1 MTATTPIYGLS
12 YPEGSDLVSTA
23 PDSFRAMADTFEQ
36 ALDQVDRRNTPA
48 GVKPVIA
55 TTRNTLATLTGVTGQ
70 TGYVTADVAAN
81 NGAYVW
87 TGSAW
92 VKFAVASD
100 VSAMRQWVKFG
111 FRMQNDASF
120 TGLAYGGENR
130 LLYNAALR
138 LIRVELAPFRSTVD
152 VDRYQV
158 YQPSSGT
165 IKPSKSLGIGQAI
178 LDGGTMG
185 RELTLNTDGTVSVGP
200 EIKNGNLIHPLPNLI
215 PVPSDVTITATGGTN
230 N

>member
-1 MTATTPIYGLS
+1 MSG
-12 YPEGSDLVSTA
+12 
-23 PDSFRAMADTFEQ
+23 PDRQ
-36 ALDQVDRRNTPA
+36 
-48 GVKPVIA
+48 
-55 TTRNTLATLTGVTGQ
+55 
-70 TGYVTADVAAN
+70 
-81 NGAYVW
+81 
-87 TGSAW
+87 

-120 TGLAYGGENR
+120 AGLAYGGENR

-152 VDRYQV
+152 VGRYQV

-165 IKPSKSLGIGQAI
+165 IKPSKSLSIGQAI

-185 RELTLNTDGTVSVGP
+185 RELTLNTNGTVSVGP

>member
-1 MTATTPIYGLS
+1 MTTQTSRYKLT
-12 YPEGSDLVSTA
+12 YPSGSDLVSQAPAQFKQLAESVESALGEVDDRQTA
-23 PDSFRAMADTFEQ
+23 NA
-36 ALDQVDRRNTPA
+36 
-48 GVKPVIA
+48 VKPVV
-55 TTRNTLATLTGVTGQ
+55 RSTLAQLAEASAVTGQ
-70 TGYVTADVAAN
+70 TGYVTADGNN
-81 NGAYVW
+81 NGTYIW
-87 TGSAW
+87 SGSAW
-92 VKFAVASD
+92 VKLAVASD

-111 FRMQNDASF
+111 FRMQNDKSF
-120 TGLAYGGENR
+120 AGLAYGGENR

-152 VDRYQV
+152 VGRFQV

-165 IKPSKSLGIGQAI
+165 IKPSKSLSIGQAI

-185 RELTLNTDGTVSVGP
+185 RELTLNTNGTVSVGP

>member
-87 TGSAW
+87 TRSAW

-152 VDRYQV
+152 VGRYQV

>member
-152 VDRYQV
+152 VGRYQV

-200 EIKNGNLIHPLPNLI
+200 EIKNGNLIHPLPKLI

>member
-1 MTATTPIYGLS
+1 MTTQTSRYKLT
-12 YPEGSDLVSTA
+12 YPSGSDLVSQAPAQFKQLAESVESALGEVDDRQTA
-23 PDSFRAMADTFEQ
+23 NA
-36 ALDQVDRRNTPA
+36 
-48 GVKPVIA
+48 VKPVV
-55 TTRNTLATLTGVTGQ
+55 RSTLAQLAEASAVTGQ
-70 TGYVTADVAAN
+70 TGYVTADGNN
-81 NGAYVW
+81 NGTYIW
-87 TGSAW
+87 SGSAW
-92 VKFAVASD
+92 VKLAVASD

-111 FRMQNDASF
+111 FRMQNDKSF
-120 TGLAYGGENR
+120 AGLAYGGENR

-138 LIRVELAPFRSTVD
+138 LIRVELTPFRSTVD
-152 VDRYQV
+152 VGRFQV

>member
-1 MTATTPIYGLS
+1 M
-12 YPEGSDLVSTA
+12 
-23 PDSFRAMADTFEQ
+23 
-36 ALDQVDRRNTPA
+36 
-48 GVKPVIA
+48 
-55 TTRNTLATLTGVTGQ
+55 
-70 TGYVTADVAAN
+70 
-81 NGAYVW
+81 
-87 TGSAW
+87 
-92 VKFAVASD
+92 KFAVASD
-100 VSAMRQWVKFG
+100 VSAMRQWVEFG

-120 TGLAYGGENR
+120 AGLAYGGENR

-152 VDRYQV
+152 VGRYQV
-158 YQPSSGT
+158 YQPSKGT

-185 RELTLNTDGTVSVGP
+185 RELTLNTNGTVSVGP

>member
-1 MTATTPIYGLS
+1 MTAQTIRYKLT
-12 YPEGSDLVSTA
+12 YPSGSDLVSQAPAQFKQLAESVESALGEVDDRQTA
-23 PDSFRAMADTFEQ
+23 NA
-36 ALDQVDRRNTPA
+36 
-48 GVKPVIA
+48 VKPVV
-55 TTRNTLATLTGVTGQ
+55 RSTLAQLAEASAVTGQ
-70 TGYVTADVAAN
+70 TGYVTADGNN
-81 NGAYVW
+81 NGTYIW
-87 TGSAW
+87 SGSAW
-92 VKFAVASD
+92 VKLAVASD

-111 FRMQNDASF
+111 FRMQNDKSF
-120 TGLAYGGENR
+120 AGLAYGGENR

-152 VDRYQV
+152 VGRFQV

>member
-12 YPEGSDLVSTA
+12 YPEDYDLVSTA

-55 TTRNTLATLTGVTGQ
+55 TTLNTLATLTGVTGQ
-70 TGYVTADVAAN
+70 TGYVTADVTAN

-120 TGLAYGGENR
+120 AGLAYGGENR

-152 VDRYQV
+152 VGRYQV
-158 YQPSSGT
+158 YQPRSGT
-165 IKPSKSLGIGQAI
+165 IKPSKSLSIGQAI

-185 RELTLNTDGTVSVGP
+185 RELTLNTNGTVSVGP

>member
-55 TTRNTLATLTGVTGQ
+55 TTLNTLATLTGVTGQ
-70 TGYVTADVAAN
+70 TGYVTADVTAN

-92 VKFAVASD
+92 VKLAVASD

-111 FRMQNDASF
+111 FRMQNDKSF
-120 TGLAYGGENR
+120 AGLAYGGENR

-152 VDRYQV
+152 VGRFQV

-178 LDGGTMG
+178 LDGGIMG

>member
-1 MTATTPIYGLS
+1 MTTQTSRYKLT
-12 YPEGSDLVSTA
+12 YPSGSDLVSQAPAQFKQLAESVESALGEVDDRQTA
-23 PDSFRAMADTFEQ
+23 NA
-36 ALDQVDRRNTPA
+36 
-48 GVKPVIA
+48 VKPVV
-55 TTRNTLATLTGVTGQ
+55 RSTLAQLAEASAVTGQ
-70 TGYVTADVAAN
+70 TGYVTADGNN
-81 NGAYVW
+81 NGTYIW
-87 TGSAW
+87 SGSAW
-92 VKFAVASD
+92 MKLAVASD

-111 FRMQNDASF
+111 FRMQNDKSF
-120 TGLAYGGENR
+120 AGLAYGGENR

-152 VDRYQV
+152 VGRFQV

>member
-1 MTATTPIYGLS
+1 MTTQTSRYKLT
-12 YPEGSDLVSTA
+12 YPTSSDLVSQAPAQFKQLAESVESALSEVDDRQTA
-23 PDSFRAMADTFEQ
+23 NA
-36 ALDQVDRRNTPA
+36 
-48 GVKPVIA
+48 VKPVV
-55 TTRNTLATLTGVTGQ
+55 RSTLAQLAEASAVTGQ
-70 TGYVTADVAAN
+70 TGYVTADGNN
-81 NGAYVW
+81 NGTYIW
-87 TGSAW
+87 SGSAW
-92 VKFAVASD
+92 AKLAVASD
-100 VSAMRQWVKFG
+100 VSAMRQWVEFG

-120 TGLAYGGENR
+120 AGLAYGGENR
-130 LLYNAALR
+130 LLYNAALS
-138 LIRVELAPFRSTVD
+138 LIRVELSPFRSTVD
-152 VDRYQV
+152 VGRFQV
-158 YQPSSGT
+158 YQPSKGT

>member
-1 MTATTPIYGLS
+1 MTTQTSRYKLT
-12 YPEGSDLVSTA
+12 YPSGSDLVSQAPAQFKQLAESVESALGEVDDRQTA
-23 PDSFRAMADTFEQ
+23 NA
-36 ALDQVDRRNTPA
+36 
-48 GVKPVIA
+48 VKPVV
-55 TTRNTLATLTGVTGQ
+55 RSTLAQLAEASAVTGQ
-70 TGYVTADVAAN
+70 TGYVTADGNN
-81 NGAYVW
+81 NGTYIW
-87 TGSAW
+87 SGSAW
-92 VKFAVASD
+92 VKLAVASD

-120 TGLAYGGENR
+120 AGLAYGGENR

-152 VDRYQV
+152 VGRYQV

-165 IKPSKSLGIGQAI
+165 IKPSKSLSIGQAI

-185 RELTLNTDGTVSVGP
+185 RELTLNTNGTVSVGP

>member
-1 MTATTPIYGLS
+1 MTTQTSRYKLT
-12 YPEGSDLVSTA
+12 YPSGSDLVSQAPAQFKQLAESVESALGEVDDRQTA
-23 PDSFRAMADTFEQ
+23 NA
-36 ALDQVDRRNTPA
+36 
-48 GVKPVIA
+48 VKPVV
-55 TTRNTLATLTGVTGQ
+55 RSTLAQLAEASAVTGQ
-70 TGYVTADVAAN
+70 TGYVTADGNN
-81 NGAYVW
+81 NGTYIW
-87 TGSAW
+87 SGSAW
-92 VKFAVASD
+92 MKLAVASD

-120 TGLAYGGENR
+120 AGLAYGGENR

-152 VDRYQV
+152 VGRYQV

-165 IKPSKSLGIGQAI
+165 IKPSKSLSIGQAI

-185 RELTLNTDGTVSVGP
+185 RELTLNTNGTVSVGP

>member
-1 MTATTPIYGLS
+1 MTTQTSRYKLT
-12 YPEGSDLVSTA
+12 YPSGSDLVSQAPAQFKQLAESVESALGEVDDRQTA
-23 PDSFRAMADTFEQ
+23 NA
-36 ALDQVDRRNTPA
+36 
-48 GVKPVIA
+48 VKPVV
-55 TTRNTLATLTGVTGQ
+55 RSTLAQLAEASAVTGQ
-70 TGYVTADVAAN
+70 TGYVTADGNN
-81 NGAYVW
+81 NGTYIW
-87 TGSAW
+87 SGSAW
-92 VKFAVASD
+92 MKLAVASD

-111 FRMQNDASF
+111 FRIQNDKSF
-120 TGLAYGGENR
+120 AGLAYGGENR

-152 VDRYQV
+152 VGRFQV

>member
-23 PDSFRAMADTFEQ
+23 PASFKSMATTFEK
-36 ALDQVDRRNTPA
+36 ALDEVDRRNTPA

-55 TTRNTLATLTGVTGQ
+55 TTLNTLATLTGVTGQ

-120 TGLAYGGENR
+120 AGLAYGGENR

-152 VDRYQV
+152 VSRFQV

>member
-1 MTATTPIYGLS
+1 MTTQTSRYKLT
-12 YPEGSDLVSTA
+12 YPSGSDLVSQAPAQFKQLAESVESALGEVDDRQTA
-23 PDSFRAMADTFEQ
+23 NA
-36 ALDQVDRRNTPA
+36 
-48 GVKPVIA
+48 VKPVV
-55 TTRNTLATLTGVTGQ
+55 RSTLAQLAEASAVTGQ
-70 TGYVTADVAAN
+70 TGYVTADGNN
-81 NGAYVW
+81 NGTYIW
-87 TGSAW
+87 SGSAW

-100 VSAMRQWVKFG
+100 VSAMRQWVEFG

-120 TGLAYGGENR
+120 AGLAYGGENR

-138 LIRVELAPFRSTVD
+138 LIRVELSPFRSTVD
-152 VDRYQV
+152 VGRYQV
-158 YQPSSGT
+158 YQPSKGT

-185 RELTLNTDGTVSVGP
+185 RELTLNTNGTVSVGP

>member
-1 MTATTPIYGLS
+1 MTTQTSRYKLT
-12 YPEGSDLVSTA
+12 YPSGSDLVSQAPAQFKQLAESVESALGEVDDRQTA
-23 PDSFRAMADTFEQ
+23 NA
-36 ALDQVDRRNTPA
+36 
-48 GVKPVIA
+48 VKPVV
-55 TTRNTLATLTGVTGQ
+55 RSTLAQLAEASAVTGQ
-70 TGYVTADVAAN
+70 TGYVTADGNN
-81 NGAYVW
+81 NGTYIW
-87 TGSAW
+87 SGSAW
-92 VKFAVASD
+92 VKLAVASD

-111 FRMQNDASF
+111 FRMQNDKSF
-120 TGLAYGGENR
+120 AGLAYGGENR

-152 VDRYQV
+152 VGRFQV

-165 IKPSKSLGIGQAI
+165 IKPSKSLSIGQAI

>member
-1 MTATTPIYGLS
+1 MTTQTSRYKLT
-12 YPEGSDLVSTA
+12 YPSGSDLVSQAPAQFKQLAESVESALGEVDDRQTA
-23 PDSFRAMADTFEQ
+23 NA
-36 ALDQVDRRNTPA
+36 
-48 GVKPVIA
+48 VKPVV
-55 TTRNTLATLTGVTGQ
+55 RSTLAQLAEASAVTGQ
-70 TGYVTADVAAN
+70 TGYVTADGNN
-81 NGAYVW
+81 NGTYIW
-87 TGSAW
+87 SGSAW
-92 VKFAVASD
+92 VKLAVASD

-111 FRMQNDASF
+111 FRMQNDKSF
-120 TGLAYGGENR
+120 AGLAYGGENR

-152 VDRYQV
+152 VGRFQV

-165 IKPSKSLGIGQAI
+165 IKPSKSLDIGQAI

-185 RELTLNTDGTVSVGP
+185 RELTLNTGGTVSVGP

>member
-12 YPEGSDLVSTA
+12 YPEDSDLVSTA

-55 TTRNTLATLTGVTGQ
+55 TTLNTLATLTGVTGQ
-70 TGYVTADVAAN
+70 TGYVTADVTAN

-111 FRMQNDASF
+111 FRVQNDASF
-120 TGLAYGGENR
+120 AGLAYGGETR

-152 VDRYQV
+152 VGRYQV

-165 IKPSKSLGIGQAI
+165 IKPSKSLSIGQAI

-185 RELTLNTDGTVSVGP
+185 RELTLNTNGTVSVGP

>member
-1 MTATTPIYGLS
+1 MTTQTSRYKLT
-12 YPEGSDLVSTA
+12 YPSGSDLVSQAPAQFKQLAESVESALGEVDDRQTA
-23 PDSFRAMADTFEQ
+23 NA
-36 ALDQVDRRNTPA
+36 
-48 GVKPVIA
+48 VKPVV
-55 TTRNTLATLTGVTGQ
+55 RSTLAQLAEASAVTGQ
-70 TGYVTADVAAN
+70 TGYVTADGNN
-81 NGAYVW
+81 NGTYIW
-87 TGSAW
+87 SGSAW
-92 VKFAVASD
+92 VKLAVASD

-111 FRMQNDASF
+111 FRMQDDKSF
-120 TGLAYGGENR
+120 AGLAYGGENR

-152 VDRYQV
+152 VGRFQV

>member
-1 MTATTPIYGLS
+1 MTTQTSRYKLT
-12 YPEGSDLVSTA
+12 YPSGSDLVSQAPAQFKQLAESVESALGEVDDRQTA
-23 PDSFRAMADTFEQ
+23 NA
-36 ALDQVDRRNTPA
+36 
-48 GVKPVIA
+48 VKPVV
-55 TTRNTLATLTGVTGQ
+55 RSTLAQLAEASAVTGQ
-70 TGYVTADVAAN
+70 TGYVTADGNN
-81 NGAYVW
+81 NGTYIW
-87 TGSAW
+87 SGSAW
-92 VKFAVASD
+92 VKLAVASD

-111 FRMQNDASF
+111 FRMQNDKSF
-120 TGLAYGGENR
+120 AGLAYGGENR

-152 VDRYQV
+152 VGRFQV

>member
-1 MTATTPIYGLS
+1 MTTQTSRYKLT
-12 YPEGSDLVSTA
+12 YPTGSDLVSQAPAQFKQLAESVESALSEVDDRQTA
-23 PDSFRAMADTFEQ
+23 NA
-36 ALDQVDRRNTPA
+36 
-48 GVKPVIA
+48 VKPVV
-55 TTRNTLATLTGVTGQ
+55 RSTLAQLAEASAVTGQ
-70 TGYVTADVAAN
+70 TGYVTADGSN

-87 TGSAW
+87 SGSAW
-92 VKFAVASD
+92 VQYAMESEIT
-100 VSAMRQWVKFG
+100 AMRSWQVYTFK
-111 FRMQNDASF
+111 MQNDASF
-120 TGLAYGGENR
+120 AGLAYGGENR

-138 LIRVELAPFRSTVD
+138 LIRVDLAPFKSTVD
-152 VDRYQV
+152 VGRYQV
-158 YQPSSGT
+158 YQPSKGT

-185 RELTLNTDGTVSVGP
+185 RELTLNTNGTVSVGP